1 MESDKRNIWLGV
13 LFLILLS
20 AAIAWFTF
28 YAVIRQP
35 GNPWQHLPEN
45 TQAVIRI
52 NGPAFFGKAEIGT
65 SGILREMAVFP
76 SLTLPVSWLLRIDSV
91 YRQSPEKY
99 GNVGQQEI
107 LLALFP
113 LDQRWEVALLSDASD
128 ARKRKAWMDI
138 LRAAGAVIEEGADG
152 GLTIR
157 LDPETSLYGLH
168 DRNLWAMSG
177 SLEGVAALKAS
188 LRRTVSVDKQS
199 EWENTQRKTAVS
211 LFVNTS
217 LWQSFLRYPGNIPET
232 EEALLNEDKKML
244 LDILFKRN
252 EIYLSGYQT
261 DSEKENTDQYAFS
274 NLMSWPGEAPEGI
287 TAFSTLGFLK
297 LAWHHKNEVDSL
309 TEEYPLHFSIVRF
322 HQPSPVFQL
331 YPLDSTSLAFV
342 SGFRKNLEMDPALP
356 SIFFKK
362 MDSILPIRSEGD
374 SLKWQVIPAGKT
386 LLLSRNEE
394 NIRKMAANVQ
404 AGRTFAAH
412 PARVAMA
419 DMLPDSA
426 IHWGFSLLSTMGGDR
441 QENQGLSHQ
450 LAWAEVPG
458 KHQVVTMVL
467 NRGEASAVKRPVQR
481 QSLAGRITHRPFPV
495 WDHRNKHYNVLVA
508 DDRNVLTL
516 FSPQGE
522 ILWDYQMDDRLM
534 GDIQVVDA
542 YRNSKFQYLFN
553 TASKMY
559 LLDILGKDVEGFPL
573 SLPVSASNALVAL
586 DYDGRKD
593 YRIFIAGQ
601 DGLIRNYDIKGK
613 EVDGWKKPQMNAR
626 VSAPIQYLA
635 MYGKDYIIIADEDGE
650 VIMTDR
656 RGDIRV
662 RIRRSFQNAPQSP
675 FFMQRMD
682 GETRIITTDIKGQIR
697 ALQRNGRVQTQSL
710 ENLSED
716 HYFLYDAFSSS
727 RDFDYIFFDQ
737 GYLRVLDKQGKLL
750 LESLVDGAIWQA
762 PVVINPG
769 NERFIALA
777 DSLNDRIYLYKYGSE
792 QVHKVL
798 DGRFPP
804 VLIDLDQDLKPEV
817 LTADR
822 NKLILQALEE

>member
-13 LFLILLS
+13 LFLLLLS

-35 GNPWQHLPEN
+35 GNPWQHLPEQ

-52 NGPAFFGKAEIGT
+52 NGPSFFGKAEIGT
-65 SGILREMAVFP
+65 SGILRETAVFP
-76 SLTLPVSWLLRIDSV
+76 SLKLPVSWLLKMDSV

-99 GNVGQQEI
+99 SILGQQEI

-113 LDQRWEVALLSDASD
+113 IDQRWELALLSDASD

-138 LRAAGAVIEEGADG
+138 LQEAGAVIEEAADG
-152 GLTIR
+152 GLSIK
-157 LDPETSLYGLH
+157 LDAQTSLYGIL

-177 SLEGVAALKAS
+177 SREGIAALKTA
-188 LRRTVSVDKQS
+188 LRRTVSVDKQA
-199 EWENTQRKTAVS
+199 EWTDTRRKASVS
-211 LFVNTS
+211 LFVNAS
-217 LWQSFLRYPGNIPET
+217 LWESFLLNPESFPET
-232 EEALLNEDKKML
+232 DVAILKEEKKML

-252 EIYLSGYQT
+252 EIYLSGYLIGSDEEKAAQNAHSSQT
-261 DSEKENTDQYAFS
+261 A
-274 NLMSWPGEAPEGI
+274 WPGEAPEEI
-287 TAFSTLGFLK
+287 PAFASLGFLEMDWK
-297 LAWHHKNEVDSL
+297 KQNEEDSL
-309 TEEYPLHFSIVRF
+309 TEDRQLRFSVLRLQQTTPLI
-322 HQPSPVFQL
+322 QL
-331 YPLDSTSLAFV
+331 YPLDSTSLTFV
-342 SGFRKNLEMDPALP
+342 TGFRKNLELDPALTAVLRR
-356 SIFFKK
+356 K
-362 MDSILPIRSEGD
+362 MDSIMPLHNEGD
-374 SLKWQVIPAGKT
+374 SLKWQVITAGKT

-394 NIRKMAANVQ
+394 SIRKMAANVQ
-404 AGRTFAAH
+404 AGRTFASN
-412 PARVAMA
+412 PARSAMA

-426 IHWGFSLLSTMGGDR
+426 IHWGFSLLPRNGEEKQDDQT
-441 QENQGLSHQ
+441 LSHQ
-450 LAWAEVPG
+450 LAWAQEPG
-458 KHQVVTMVL
+458 KHRLMTMVL
-467 NRGEASAVKRPVQR
+467 SRGEATGAKRPVQR
-481 QSLAGRITHRPFPV
+481 QSLAGMITHRPFPV

-542 YRNSKFQYLFN
+542 YKNSKFQYLFN

-559 LLDILGKDVEGFPL
+559 LLDVLGKDVEGFPV
-573 SLPVSASNALVAL
+573 SLPVAASNALVAL

-593 YRIFIAGQ
+593 YRILIAGQ
-601 DGLIRNYDIKGK
+601 DGLIRNFDIKGK
-613 EVDGWKKPQMNAR
+613 EVDGWEKPELKAR
-626 VSAPIQYLA
+626 VSVPIQYLA

-682 GETRIITTDIKGQIR
+682 GETRIITTDNRGQIR

-710 ENLSED
+710 EALSED

-727 RDFDYIFFDQ
+727 RDFDYILFDQ

-750 LESLVDGAIWQA
+750 LEFLVDGAIWQA

-777 DSLNDRIYLYKYGSE
+777 DSLNDRIYLFKYGSE
-792 QVHKVL
+792 QVHRVL

-804 VLIDLDQDLKPEV
+804 VLIDLDQDLKPEI